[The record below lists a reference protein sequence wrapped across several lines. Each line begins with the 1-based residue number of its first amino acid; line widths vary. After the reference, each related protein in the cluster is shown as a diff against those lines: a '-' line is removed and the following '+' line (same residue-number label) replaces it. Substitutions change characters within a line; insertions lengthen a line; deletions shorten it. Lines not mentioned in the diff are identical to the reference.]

1 MKQDRIHKF
10 VSDQLSRWPLA
21 CGNFRALKNVR
32 IKTMNIGG
40 LEVKLQFNPA
50 RMISSAAKLTKADI
64 AARKCFLCRENRP
77 PEQMM
82 IRFEG
87 RKGKKYHILVNPYP
101 IFPDHLVVAINKHL
115 DQAIAHRYVDM
126 LDLARKYSGTTFFYN
141 GPHSGASAPDHHH
154 FQGAPQ
160 GLIPL
165 ENDVDA
171 CLSAL
176 REGMPQASGS
186 VLRKIAELPD
196 AEL

>member
-21 CGNFRALKNVR
+21 CGNFRALKNVKIR
-32 IKTMNIGG
+32 TMNIGG

-50 RMISSAAKLTKADI
+50 RMISSAAKLSKADI

-82 IRFEG
+82 MRFEG

-126 LDLARKYSGTTFFYN
+126 LDLARKYIGTTFFYN
-141 GPHSGASAPDHHH
+141 GY
-154 FQGAPQ
+154 
-160 GLIPL
+160 
-165 ENDVDA
+165 
-171 CLSAL
+171 
-176 REGMPQASGS
+176 
-186 VLRKIAELPD
+186 
-196 AEL
+196 

>member
-21 CGNFRALKNVR
+21 CGNFRALKNVKIR
-32 IKTMNIGG
+32 TMNIGG

-50 RMISSAAKLTKADI
+50 RMISSAAKLSKADI

-82 IRFEG
+82 MRFEG

-115 DQAIAHRYVDM
+115 DQAIAAQSR
-126 LDLARKYSGTTFFYN
+126 R
-141 GPHSGASAPDHHH
+141 
-154 FQGAPQ
+154 
-160 GLIPL
+160 
-165 ENDVDA
+165 
-171 CLSAL
+171 
-176 REGMPQASGS
+176 R
-186 VLRKIAELPD
+186 
-196 AEL
+196 